1 MITGSYQ
8 IGLSD
13 LLDQNLSCYEYFH
26 SLPKEIQTEIEERD
40 LSSFEEIQQYVAMRK
55 DISDQR

>member
-26 SLPKEIQTEIEERD
+26 SLPKEIQVEIEQRD

-55 DISDQR
+55 DIRDQR